1 MATWGYIRV
10 SSRHQNLDRQIDAL
24 REEGVADDHIISDK
38 SSGKDFNRE
47 GYQRLLTLMEPGDTL
62 IIHSLDRLGRSYEEV
77 PFQWNHIVRDL
88 GVNIRVLDMELLNS
102 RDNMSRTECFLYHIL
117 LMVQSFFAAEERYKL
132 NERQREGIAAARA
145 RGVVFGRPQ
154 APLPENFG
162 IAYERYRKKEISA
175 QEAARLCGV
184 NRNVFYKRMRRYRA
198 RQVA

>member
-1 MATWGYIRV
+1 M
-10 SSRHQNLDRQIDAL
+10 SSKHQNLDRQITAL
-24 REEGVADDHIISDK
+24 RDQGIADDHIVSDK

-77 PFQWNHIVRDL
+77 PYQWNHIVRDL

-145 RGVVFGRPQ
+145 RGVVFGRPK
-154 APLPENFG
+154 APMPENFG
-162 IAYERYRKKEISA
+162 VVYERYRRKEISA